1 MSRRTDRLTKV
12 LVLQEKLK
20 ELHET
25 RQAMHAANA
34 HFAAREAEDVVEAFN
49 AEGSLSSVF
58 PEVYHARIAAATAAK
73 QQHLANAHVEGLRV
87 AKASARVDAVGRA
100 VTVSR
105 RADERFAEERDQT
118 EALSR
123 QPAKPK

>member
-25 RQAMHAANA
+25 RQALHTANA
-34 HFAAREAEDVVEAFN
+34 RFAAEEAEDVVKAFN

-58 PEVYHARIAAATAAK
+58 PEIYHARVASATAAK

-87 AKASARVDAVGRA
+87 AKASARLDAVGRE
-100 VTVSR
+100 VVISR
-105 RADERFAEERDQT
+105 RADERFADERDQT

>member
-25 RQAMHAANA
+25 KQAMHTA
-34 HFAAREAEDVVEAFN
+34 HARFAAEEAEDVVKAFN
-49 AEGSLSSVF
+49 ADGSLSNLF
-58 PEVYHARIAAATAAK
+58 PEIYHARVASATAAK

-87 AKASARVDAVGRA
+87 AKASARVDAVGRE
-100 VTVSR
+100 VTISR
-105 RADERFAEERDQT
+105 RADERFIEERDRT

-123 QPAKPK
+123 LPQKSK

>member
-25 RQAMHAANA
+25 RQALHTANA
-34 HFAAREAEDVVEAFN
+34 RFAAEEAEDVVNAFN

-58 PEVYHARIAAATAAK
+58 PEVYHARIASATAAK
-73 QQHLANAHVEGLRV
+73 QHHLANAHVEGLRV
-87 AKASARVDAVGRA
+87 AKASARLNAVAREVGI
-100 VTVSR
+100 SR
-105 RADERFAEERDQT
+105 RADDRGLEERDQA

-123 QPAKPK
+123 YPAKPK